1 MFDREGHGFITVQD
15 LQEVL
20 QNLGEKLSTEECEVG
35 LVRPGKTSQS
45 RISIQELILEAD
57 IDGDGN
63 VNYEEFVTMLFKVE
77 LKISLSC
84 KTRTSLINIFRE
96 RPPSKREP

>member
-15 LQEVL
+15 LQQVL
-20 QNLGEKLSTEECEVG
+20 QKLGEKLSSEECEG
-35 LVRPGKTSQS
+35 RLVS
-45 RISIQELILEAD
+45 RHQTFDTQISLQELILEAD

-77 LKISLSC
+77 LKISIPS
-84 KTRTSLINIFRE
+84 KTRTSLINIFSE